1 MAGFSLKKGEL
12 AVWVSLGKNIIM
24 TLTNT
29 IAIAIALAMDA
40 FAVSIAAGVTLK
52 QLDFRQRFRLSWHFG
67 FFQAAM
73 PVLGWSF
80 GLTIHQLIEKYDHW
94 VAFLLLSF
102 VGINMLRESFNGEA
116 DNDKDKKDPTKGLSL
131 VMLSVATSI
140 DALAV
145 GLSLA
150 VLKVA
155 IWTPALIIGVVA
167 GAFTLVGMVLG
178 EKLGSARR
186 LSKYAEGI
194 GGIVLLLIGFK
205 ILHEHGVLAGLF

>member
-1 MAGFSLKKGEL
+1 MT
-12 AVWVSLGKNIIM
+12 WINI
-24 TLTNT
+24 

-40 FAVSIAAGVTLK
+40 FAVSIATGVMLK
-52 QLDFRQRFRLSWHFG
+52 QVNGRQRFRLAWHFG

-80 GLTIHQLIEKYDHW
+80 GLTIHHLIEKYDHW
-94 VAFLLLSF
+94 VAFCLLAF
-102 VGINMLRESFNGEA
+102 VGINMLREAF
-116 DNDKDKKDPTKGLSL
+116 DNEKDSSQDKKDPTKGASL
-131 VMLSVATSI
+131 VMLSIATSI

-167 GAFTLVGMVLG
+167 GLFTLGGMTLG
-178 EKLGSARR
+178 EKLGSAER
-186 LSKYAEGI
+186 LSKYAEAI
-194 GGIVLLLIGFK
+194 GGIVLLLIGLQILYEHGALGFLK
-205 ILHEHGVLAGLF
+205 ILN